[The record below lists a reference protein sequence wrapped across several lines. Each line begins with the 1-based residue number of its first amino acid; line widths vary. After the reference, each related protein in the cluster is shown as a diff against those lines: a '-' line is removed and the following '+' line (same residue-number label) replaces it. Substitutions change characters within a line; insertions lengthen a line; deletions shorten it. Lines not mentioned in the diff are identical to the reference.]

1 MNINH
6 AGRFQGAESL
16 CVCVFFQFLFALLC
30 KKDLFFWLKWESH
43 IEAYANHS

>member
-16 CVCVFFQFLFALLC
+16 CVCFFSFCLHHFA
-30 KKDLFFWLKWESH
+30 KQIFFFFWLKWESH